1 MPLTAWRGRCDVT
14 ANMAIGDSPLTP
26 AHLTP
31 RRRGT
36 LRALG
41 MAAVA
46 VLLLGACAARI
57 DSRGYV
63 PSEEDLDRVK
73 TGLQGRE
80 EVQEILGTPSSVST
94 FRDDR
99 WYYISKK
106 TSTTAFFEPKVL
118 EQKVVVVEFDDT
130 GMVKELRRFEL
141 EDGLIIDPVTRKTPS
156 PGRELSFLEQL
167 IGNFGKFNTAPK

>member
-1 MPLTAWRGRCDVT
+1 
-14 ANMAIGDSPLTP
+14 MASGDSPLIETHH
-26 AHLTP
+26 ALP
-31 RRRGT
+31 RARVR
-36 LRALG
+36 LRALA
-41 MAAVA
+41 MAGAA
-46 VLLLGACAARI
+46 SLLLAACQATI

-63 PSEEDLDRVK
+63 PTEEDLERVK

-80 EVQEILGTPSSVST
+80 EVQEILGSPSSVST

-106 TSTTAFFEPKVL
+106 TRSMAFFEPKVL

-130 GMVKELRRFEL
+130 GMVKEMRRFEL
-141 EDGLIIDPVTRKTPS
+141 EDGLIIDPVTRKTPA

-167 IGNFGKFNTAPK
+167 IGNFGKFNSAGPK

>member
-1 MPLTAWRGRCDVT
+1 V
-14 ANMAIGDSPLTP
+14 
-26 AHLTP
+26 
-31 RRRGT
+31 
-36 LRALG
+36 
-41 MAAVA
+41 AAVA
-46 VLLLGACAARI
+46 CLVLAACQATI

-63 PSEEDLDRVK
+63 PTEEDLERVK
-73 TGLQGRE
+73 AGLQGRE
-80 EVQEILGTPSSVST
+80 EIQEILGSPSSVST

-106 TSTTAFFEPKVL
+106 TRSVAFFQPKVL

-130 GMVKELRRFEL
+130 GLVKELRRFEL
-141 EDGLIIDPVTRKTPS
+141 EDGLIIDPVTRKTPA